1 MSETIPGAKRMRSES
16 GGKRTRR
23 ILALLLAFAAAV
35 AFTSTFGYA
44 QKAPKKM
51 SKQDVIDLLTG
62 DVSSDDVAQEA
73 RKSGI
78 SFDVTAAAAKE
89 IHDAGG
95 SDDLIRVLRTL
106 QPHTA
111 APPPSSPSHAAPAAT
126 SPPVLMIESNPGQ
139 SQVYVDDEPMGSTS
153 QQGRLRM
160 TRLAAGEHRV
170 RIALPGYEDHEET
183 VTLAAGQT
191 TTVAATLQ
199 HPAEAPAQQVYTPP
213 AAPEREQNPTA
224 TPGQAGF
231 QGVQAK
237 NQQAAGAR
245 GVAVSGVSPG
255 GPADQAGLKANDAI
269 VAVNG
274 RNVSN
279 VQALKSNLA
288 GHQVGEVV
296 QITWYNGS
304 TYVTRPIRLGVPPQ
318 AGQVAVQPQSPP
330 TLTNMPHNGMVSFY
344 VGHDHGQSGKDYC
357 VGMMSIGDGM
367 IIYKSNNGVHN
378 FQFPLNTVKEARR
391 NAVYLVALGAFHIRL
406 NKGTNFNFVALNQLN
421 QWQPPDPILTA
432 ISNAMG
438 R

>member
-1 MSETIPGAKRMRSES
+1 
-16 GGKRTRR
+16 
-23 ILALLLAFAAAV
+23 
-35 AFTSTFGYA
+35 
-44 QKAPKKM
+44 
-51 SKQDVIDLLTG
+51 
-62 DVSSDDVAQEA
+62 
-73 RKSGI
+73 
-78 SFDVTAAAAKE
+78 
-89 IHDAGG
+89 
-95 SDDLIRVLRTL
+95 
-106 QPHTA
+106 
-111 APPPSSPSHAAPAAT
+111 
-126 SPPVLMIESNPGQ
+126 MIESNPGQ

-199 HPAEAPAQQVYTPP
+199 HPAEVPAPP
-213 AAPEREQNPTA
+213 AYNPPTA
-224 TPGQAGF
+224 PQPEENPSVTTGQAGF
-231 QGVQAK
+231 LGVQAQ
-237 NQQAAGAR
+237 NQQPAGAR
-245 GVAVSGVSPG
+245 GVMVSGVAPG
-255 GPADQAGLKANDAI
+255 GAAEQAGLKANDAI

-274 RNVSN
+274 RKVSSA
-279 VQALKSNLA
+279 QELRASLA
-288 GHQVGEVV
+288 GHQAGEVV

-304 TYVTRPIRLGVPPQ
+304 TYVTRPVRLGAAQ
-318 AGQVAVQPQSPP
+318 ATPQVAMQPQTPP

-357 VGMMSIGDGM
+357 VGMMSIGNGM

-406 NKGTNFNFVALNQLN
+406 NKGTNFNFVSLNQQN
-421 QWQPPDPILTA
+421 QWQPPDPVLTA

>member
-1 MSETIPGAKRMRSES
+1 MGSES
-16 GGKRTRR
+16 GGKRNQRV
-23 ILALLLAFAAAV
+23 LALLLAFAAAV
-35 AFTSTFGYA
+35 AFTSTFGHA
-44 QKAPKKM
+44 QKALKKM

-95 SDDLIRVLRTL
+95 SNDLIRVLRTL
-106 QPHTA
+106 QPHAA
-111 APPPSSPSHAAPAAT
+111 APPPKNPPHAAAAT
-126 SPPVLMIESNPGQ
+126 SSPPVLMIESNPGQ

-170 RIALPGYEDHEET
+170 RVALPGYEDHEET

-191 TTVAATLQ
+191 ATVAATLQ
-199 HPAEAPAQQVYTPP
+199 RPAETPAPQVYTPP
-213 AAPEREQNPTA
+213 AAPQPEQNPTVS
-224 TPGQAGF
+224 PGQSGF
-231 QGVQAK
+231 LGVQAK

-245 GVAVSGVSPG
+245 GVVVTGVTPG
-255 GPADQAGLKANDAI
+255 TPAEQAGLKANDAI

-279 VQALKSNLA
+279 VQELKSNLA

-304 TYVTRPIRLGVPPQ
+304 AYVTRPIRLAAPVA
-318 AGQVAVQPQSPP
+318 AGQVPVQQPESPP
-330 TLTNMPHNGMVSFY
+330 TLTNMPHNGMASFY

-357 VGMMSIGDGM
+357 VGMMSIGNGM

-406 NKGTNFNFVALNQLN
+406 NRGTNFNFVALNQQN

-432 ISNAMG
+432 VSNAMG